1 MPPGLSIDH
10 VEIGGTEIVAVAR
23 SRAVAV
29 SCPDCGRVSTRIH
42 SRYRRCLADLP
53 AHGRRVRILLVAR
66 RFRCGRLRCPRKIFG
81 ERFDEEIT
89 HPYARRTSR
98 LQSLVHHLGLALG
111 GRPGQSLARRLWVP
125 VGKDTLLRV
134 VRSHSPGSC
143 APPHVVGIDDW
154 AWKRGH
160 RYGTII
166 CDLERHR
173 ILDILPDREAA
184 TVEAWLSA
192 RPSIR
197 VVSRDRGGGYGQ
209 AIAKALPKAIQ
220 VADRWHLME
229 NASAAFLGAV
239 RKSMPAIRQ
248 ALGAIRIELTLLT
261 SAERLQYEG
270 FLRRE
275 EIHAAVRKLAD
286 RGTPIKEIA
295 RRTGC
300 SRQVVRRIVRGE
312 RSEVFRVR
320 ISSLAPWLARLDQ
333 EWLAGC
339 RNGAELWRRL
349 KAAGFKGSLR
359 VVTEWTT
366 RRRRAEGTPRCG
378 PRRCPSSRVIARMMT
393 TARDQLSKE
402 DAVVIATVEAAV
414 PALAAARCLFDRFQ
428 VMIRQRKAADL
439 RSWLQDAASSLLASF
454 ASGLQAD
461 ERVLAAALDEPW
473 SNGQTEGHI
482 TKLKL
487 VKRQMYGRAK
497 LDLLRARLLGAA

>member
-1 MPPGLSIDH
+1 
-10 VEIGGTEIVAVAR
+10 
-23 SRAVAV
+23 
-29 SCPDCGRVSTRIH
+29 
-42 SRYRRCLADLP
+42 
-53 AHGRRVRILLVAR
+53 
-66 RFRCGRLRCPRKIFG
+66 
-81 ERFDEEIT
+81 
-89 HPYARRTSR
+89 
-98 LQSLVHHLGLALG
+98 
-111 GRPGQSLARRLWVP
+111 
-125 VGKDTLLRV
+125 LLRV

-173 ILDILPDREAA
+173 IIDVLPDREAA

-209 AIAKALPKAIQ
+209 AVTRALPKAIQ

-229 NASAAFLGAV
+229 NASSAFLGAV
-239 RKSMPAIRQ
+239 RKAMPAIRQ
-248 ALGAIRIELTLLT
+248 ALGAIRIEPTLL
-261 SAERLQYEG
+261 SCAERLQYEG

-275 EIHAAVRKLAD
+275 EINAAVQTLAD
-286 RGTPIKEIA
+286 RGIPIKEIV

-312 RSEVFRVR
+312 RSDVFRVR

-333 EWLAGC
+333 EWSAGC

-349 KAAGFKGSLR
+349 KIDGFKGSLR
-359 VVTEWTT
+359 VVTEWAT
-366 RRRRAEGTPRCG
+366 RRRRTEAAASYG
-378 PRRCPSSRVIARMMT
+378 PRKCPSARRIARMMT
-393 TARDQLSKE
+393 SARDQLSKE

-414 PALAAARCLFDRFQ
+414 PALVTARTLFDRFHI
-428 VMIRQRKAADL
+428 MIRQRKAADL
-439 RSWLQDAASSLLASF
+439 RSWLQDAASSMLASF

-461 ERVLAAALDEPW
+461 ESAVAAALDEPW
-473 SNGQTEGHI
+473 SHGQTEGHI

-487 VKRQMYGRAK
+487 VKREMYGRAK

>member
-1 MPPGLSIDH
+1 
-10 VEIGGTEIVAVAR
+10 
-23 SRAVAV
+23 
-29 SCPDCGRVSTRIH
+29 
-42 SRYRRCLADLP
+42 
-53 AHGRRVRILLVAR
+53 
-66 RFRCGRLRCPRKIFG
+66 
-81 ERFDEEIT
+81 
-89 HPYARRTSR
+89 
-98 LQSLVHHLGLALG
+98 LG

-125 VGKDTLLRV
+125 VSKDTLLRA
-134 VRSHSPGSC
+134 VRSHSVGSYS
-143 APPHVVGIDDW
+143 APRAVGIDDW

-173 ILDILPDREAA
+173 IIDVLPDREAA

-197 VVSRDRGGGYGQ
+197 VVSRDRGAGYGQ

-229 NASAAFLGAV
+229 NASSAFLEAV

-248 ALGAIRIELTLLT
+248 ALGAICIEATLLT

-275 EIHAAVRKLAD
+275 EINAAVRTLAD
-286 RGTPIKEIA
+286 RGIPIKEIA

-320 ISSLAPWLARLDQ
+320 VSSLEPWLVRLDA
-333 EWLAGC
+333 EWTAGC

-359 VVTEWTT
+359 VVTEWAT
-366 RRRRAEGTPRCG
+366 RRRRTEAAASYG
-378 PRRCPSSRVIARMMT
+378 PRKCPSARRIARMMT
-393 TARDQLSKE
+393 IAHDALSKA
-402 DAVVIATVEAAV
+402 DAVTIATIEAAV
-414 PALAAARCLFDRFQ
+414 PALVTARTLFDRFQ

-439 RSWLQDAASSLLASF
+439 RSWLQDVASSLLASF

-461 ERVLAAALDEPW
+461 ERAVAAALDEPW

-487 VKRQMYGRAK
+487 TKRQMYGRAK

>member
-1 MPPGLSIDH
+1 
-10 VEIGGTEIVAVAR
+10 
-23 SRAVAV
+23 
-29 SCPDCGRVSTRIH
+29 
-42 SRYRRCLADLP
+42 
-53 AHGRRVRILLVAR
+53 
-66 RFRCGRLRCPRKIFG
+66 
-81 ERFDEEIT
+81 
-89 HPYARRTSR
+89 
-98 LQSLVHHLGLALG
+98 
-111 GRPGQSLARRLWVP
+111 
-125 VGKDTLLRV
+125 LLRA
-134 VRSHSPGSC
+134 VRSHSVGSYS
-143 APPHVVGIDDW
+143 APRAVGIDDW

-184 TVEAWLSA
+184 TVEGWLSA

-209 AIAKALPKAIQ
+209 AVTRALPHAIQ

-229 NASAAFLGAV
+229 NASSAFLEAV

-248 ALGAIRIELTLLT
+248 ALGAIRIEPTLLT

-275 EIHAAVRKLAD
+275 EIHAAVQTLAD
-286 RGTPIKEIA
+286 RGIPIKEIV

-300 SRQVVRRIVRGE
+300 SRQVVRRIVRGQK
-312 RSEVFRVR
+312 SEVFRVR
-320 ISSLAPWLARLDQ
+320 VSSLEPWLVRLDA
-333 EWLAGC
+333 EWTAGC

-349 KAAGFKGSLR
+349 KAASFKGSLR
-359 VVTEWTT
+359 VVTEWAT

-414 PALAAARCLFDRFQ
+414 PALVTARTLFDRFQ
-428 VMIRQRKAADL
+428 IMIRQRKAADL

-461 ERVLAAALDEPW
+461 ESAVAAALDEPW

-487 VKRQMYGRAK
+487 VKREMYGRAK